1 MRDRSSQ
8 GCLVPIALIA
18 VVVVGT
24 LIGLKVLPDGPEP
37 DVFII
42 GDSVTNMSE
51 DAISDQ
57 FVHTPVEFVAYPG
70 YSSTMLLPDVL
81 DSMGS
86 PGDPA
91 HARQRVAV
99 LVGYNDVRL
108 REVDTPSLRK
118 MMDLTAEFDCGVWLT
133 LPSRPG
139 GKDNDNL
146 MADSGFV
153 DLWNVRL
160 HDEVERHENLH
171 LSDAWAQ
178 AVNNAPVGSIL
189 RKDNVHPN
197 AAGRLLLA
205 RIYRE
210 ALDQNCPKKDIPN

>member
-8 GCLVPIALIA
+8 GCLVPLALVA

-37 DVFII
+37 DVFVI

-51 DAISDQ
+51 EEISDQ
-57 FVHTPVEFVAYPG
+57 FVHTPLEFVAYPG
-70 YSSTMLLPDVL
+70 YSSTMLLPDVQE
-81 DSMGS
+81 SMGD

-108 REVDTPSLRK
+108 REVGTPSLRK
-118 MMDLTAEFDCGVWLT
+118 MMDLTAEFECGVWLT
-133 LPSRPG
+133 LPARPG
-139 GKDNDNL
+139 GKDNDNA

-160 HDEVERHENLH
+160 KDEVARHDNLH

-189 RKDNVHPN
+189 KEDNVHPN
-197 AAGRLLLA
+197 DAGRLLLA
-205 RIYRE
+205 RIYRD
-210 ALDQNCPKKDIPN
+210 ALDENCPKTAS

>member
-1 MRDRSSQ
+1 MADRPSQ
-8 GCLVPIALIA
+8 GCLVPLALIA

-51 DAISDQ
+51 EAISDQ
-57 FVHTPVEFVAYPG
+57 FVHTPLEFVAYPG

-81 DSMGS
+81 DSMGA

-118 MMDLTAEFDCGVWLT
+118 MVDLTAEFECGVWLT
-133 LPSRPG
+133 LPARPG
-139 GKDNDNL
+139 GKDNPNA
-146 MADSGFV
+146 MADSPLV
-153 DLWNVRL
+153 DEWNLRL
-160 HDEVERHENLH
+160 QAEVERHDNLH

-210 ALDQNCPKKDIPN
+210 ALDQSCPKERS